1 MATATPGFSERVVRE
16 SGILVAVR
24 EVSNHDGWRVTT
36 SLSRSA
42 QRVAARP
49 GSRIVYYEAFMDIC
63 NAMYRERC
71 LRGWRKETRLQLIA
85 SANPGLSNLVP
96 EILGNRC
103 APAPASSG
111 DPVP

>member
-1 MATATPGFSERVVRE
+1 MAR
-16 SGILVAVR
+16 
-24 EVSNHDGWRVTT
+24 HDQ
-36 SLSRSA
+36 SFA
-42 QRVAARP
+42 QRTAGSCPP

-96 EILGNRC
+96 EILGKRC

-111 DPVP
+111 DPVL

>member
-1 MATATPGFSERVVRE
+1 
-16 SGILVAVR
+16 
-24 EVSNHDGWRVTT
+24 
-36 SLSRSA
+36 
-42 QRVAARP
+42 
-49 GSRIVYYEAFMDIC
+49 MDIC

-71 LRGWRKETRLQLIA
+71 LRGWRKETHLQLIA

-96 EILGNRC
+96 EILGKRC